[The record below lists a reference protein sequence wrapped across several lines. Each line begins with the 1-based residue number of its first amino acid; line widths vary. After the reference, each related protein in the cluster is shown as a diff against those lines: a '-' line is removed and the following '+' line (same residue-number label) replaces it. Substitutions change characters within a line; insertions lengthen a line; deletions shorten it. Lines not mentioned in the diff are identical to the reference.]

1 MKTVHLHGALAE
13 FGGPFVF
20 DVRDPAEA
28 VRALAIQVP
37 GFRAAV
43 EAGSWQVIRGP
54 LGTGTALSEEDL
66 LVSMEDGEDL
76 HLIPAVEG
84 EGNGVGQVIVGI
96 ALIAVAWWNPMS
108 WGAAATMAL
117 GGAGAGMAVGG
128 IVQMATKLPSSDYG
142 SREQAD
148 QRPSFLF
155 DGPTNTSTQGLPVP
169 VIYGRVK
176 VGSVVISAGIT
187 SEEV

>member
-1 MKTVHLHGALAE
+1 MKTVHLHGALAD
-13 FGGPFVF
+13 FGGPFVL

-54 LGTGTALSEEDL
+54 LGTGTALSEDDL

-84 EGNGVGQVIVGI
+84 AGNGVAQVIVGI
-96 ALIAVAWWNPMS
+96 ALIAVGFFTF
-108 WGAAATMAL
+108 GATSAVGLAMI
-117 GGAGAGMAVGG
+117 GAGAGMAVGG
-128 IVQMATKLPSSDYG
+128 IVQMTTKLPNSDYG